1 MQCCGECCVEILDLS
16 GFRRTLSTDRAA
28 WVQSL
33 KTTLAKHWSIPVTCQ
48 KLFLSPAIGVARLLD
63 DHESIIDL
71 QKESSTENLQLTLV
85 ACVDGLLLELSAMPS
100 LEFWDVQEEYGT
112 YQQRDSQVRD
122 IRTNVFNELL
132 MAAQWMPRSE
142 ERLPEKLR
150 EMLRETGWK
159 NYGTQHQV
167 VLLALARWAWKGD
180 KAAHEEFTK
189 YLERFFTPKLVERL
203 QLLQLEFEPYAEG
216 DDHVALLMAAAIT
229 LRAVK
234 LSQGEPDQDGA
245 RWSRPVW
252 SAEIIARMVPQGDL
266 RAVRMLA
273 AALRQPR
280 AIVRKVAANAL
291 NCMPWKTSLRT
302 LISVMLSRHPVTPWP
317 TFCKSFLQ
325 GLDVIALQA
334 ALKLCLGDERSVKVR
349 CAAKETSVHWQY
361 FLPQHDNITEPVTPQ
376 LKWPLNKCHSRNE
389 YTATGS
395 CDTGIKSKLASNV
408 KANEK
413 EKQKEKK
420 KESGKEQDCI
430 AHQEENSMNWC
441 QEYYALKADRRA
453 LIRQSRLSEGKTRQ
467 WRSNQHHRNPHQE
480 RSPRKPKSK
489 GRRAIRFSWQQS
501 AGVKTSLPRRA
512 FACEVARETICP
524 LDLEWGHEYNG
535 LCDWDFDPVDQ
546 FWDWCRQL
554 CDSDPRIVKD
564 HWWPARYWPART
576 SRL

>member
-1 MQCCGECCVEILDLS
+1 MGGHRAPPVIPQEFPMQCCGECCVEILDLS

-245 RWSRPVW
+245 RWSRPLW

-291 NCMPWKTSLRT
+291 NCMPWKTALRT

-317 TFCKSFLQ
+317 TFARVF
-325 GLDVIALQA
+325 
-334 ALKLCLGDERSVKVR
+334 
-349 CAAKETSVHWQY
+349 
-361 FLPQHDNITEPVTPQ
+361 
-376 LKWPLNKCHSRNE
+376 
-389 YTATGS
+389 
-395 CDTGIKSKLASNV
+395 
-408 KANEK
+408 
-413 EKQKEKK
+413 
-420 KESGKEQDCI
+420 
-430 AHQEENSMNWC
+430 C
-441 QEYYALKADRRA
+441 QV
-453 LIRQSRLSEGKTRQ
+453 
-467 WRSNQHHRNPHQE
+467 WM
-480 RSPRKPKSK
+480 
-489 GRRAIRFSWQQS
+489 
-501 AGVKTSLPRRA
+501 
-512 FACEVARETICP
+512 
-524 LDLEWGHEYNG
+524 
-535 LCDWDFDPVDQ
+535 
-546 FWDWCRQL
+546 
-554 CDSDPRIVKD
+554 
-564 HWWPARYWPART
+564 
-576 SRL
+576 